1 MAFSSRVPTQQNVAI
16 HLLLLGT
23 TKTGKSDYVARA
35 ANDGFTVL
43 YIDSD
48 NGANTLS
55 RVLTPEGQSRV
66 IYVPTDKPYEFVKEF
81 TKASVLRWNMTRDTK
96 FLGSAA
102 TDKPD
107 DNIIEIK
114 PGRIQQGVIVV
125 IDTWTSLAF
134 DAMKTAAKANGGD
147 LADMQDKLGVYGD
160 ANIWLNLILDVM
172 QKWPFH
178 CIVQGHGT
186 TYERKEKPPNTV
198 NPKMKDMI
206 IKDTTQIPVSS
217 SAPHGASM
225 GSKFNE
231 IGWLE
236 IDRFGKRILSFVPK
250 YDRIGGGSV
259 KGEGDP
265 VSDYSFKKLFGDPIQ
280 YSEEDIG
287 VWFKEFKA
295 SEFVAPTVQSVGLQ
309 KPAATPASS
318 PTGNLPPSTKGSMN
332 PMAMALA
339 KAKQK

>member
-1 MAFSSRVPTQQNVAI
+1 LAISSRVPTQQNVAI

-66 IYVPTDKPYEFVKEF
+66 IYISTDKPYEFVKQF
-81 TKASVLRWNMTRDTK
+81 TKSAVMRWNVTRDSE
-96 FLGSAA
+96 FIGMA
-102 TDKPD
+102 TAKPD
-107 DNIIEIK
+107 DDIIEIR
-114 PGRIQQGVIVV
+114 PSRIQQGVIVA
-125 IDTWTSLAF
+125 IDTWTSLSF
-134 DAMKTAAKANGGD
+134 DAMKAAAKGQGSD

-265 VSDYSFKKLFGDPIQ
+265 TTDYSFKKLFGDPIP

-295 SEFVAPTVQSVGLQ
+295 SEFVAPTAQSVGLQ
-309 KPAATPASS
+309 KPATTPASS
-318 PTGNLPPSTKGSMN
+318 PAGQLPSSSAASKN
-332 PMAMALA
+332 PMMMALA
-339 KAKQK
+339 KSKQQ